1 MVEKRAGSRDGNWKY
16 LQRLCARTKER
27 VKFRPIQPADEES
40 GLLASVHSSYAEN
53 IERKSQLRACAA
65 RLN

>member
-1 MVEKRAGSRDGNWKY
+1 MVEKATGAVRGTGNAEK
-16 LQRLCARTKER
+16 LCARTKER

-53 IERKSQLRACAA
+53 IERKSH
-65 RLN
+65 